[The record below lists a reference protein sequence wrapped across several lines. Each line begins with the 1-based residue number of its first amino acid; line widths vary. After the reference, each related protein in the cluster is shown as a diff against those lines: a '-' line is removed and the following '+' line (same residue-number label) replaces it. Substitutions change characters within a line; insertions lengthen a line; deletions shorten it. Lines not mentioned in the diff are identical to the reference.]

1 MNLVQT
7 NKHNAADDI
16 RSNPD
21 ALKAI
26 GDKTWKIY
34 GPPGTGKTWTLL
46 NIIKYGIG
54 KKHIVPEYIG
64 YCSYTRAA
72 AKEGIDRVLE
82 KFKGVYKED
91 SFECFKT
98 IHSLCLSRTRDSS
111 LEIMDEYK
119 HIPAFQYLEK
129 GEQVELQIEKDDDNK
144 PVIKNYP
151 IQLYEKARNCKIGL
165 KEAYDADTFLSKN

>member
-16 RSNPD
+16 RSDPD

-54 KKHIVPEYIG
+54 KKHIVRSILVTVLILELLLKKVLIEYWKNLKVHTKKIHLN
-64 YCSYTRAA
+64 
-72 AKEGIDRVLE
+72 VL
-82 KFKGVYKED
+82 KQF
-91 SFECFKT
+91 
-98 IHSLCLSRTRDSS
+98 IH
-111 LEIMDEYK
+111 YV
-119 HIPAFQYLEK
+119 YLEQ
-129 GEQVELQIEKDDDNK
+129 EIHH
-144 PVIKNYP
+144 
-151 IQLYEKARNCKIGL
+151 
-165 KEAYDADTFLSKN
+165 

>member
-16 RSNPD
+16 RSDPD

-82 KFKGVYKED
+82 KFKGVHTK
-91 SFECFKT
+91 K
-98 IHSLCLSRTRDSS
+98 IHLNVLKQFIR
-111 LEIMDEYK
+111 YV
-119 HIPAFQYLEK
+119 YLEQ
-129 GEQVELQIEKDDDNK
+129 GILH
-144 PVIKNYP
+144 
-151 IQLYEKARNCKIGL
+151 
-165 KEAYDADTFLSKN
+165 